1 MTLNEYVVNPLGKG
15 DSSLPGGKLLIKQ
28 LEDKYYALDR
38 EKGKLIKMDEYF
50 DPYSGSFYFH
60 LVIPS
65 ETKRTNTYDV
75 VICFQD
81 PDKKHRGDLSIKD
94 YDVTFFANTPS
105 FAYTFA
111 YVYNEYGLL
120 IPFLANKLGKEM
132 ITKAPIVRNQ
142 YEIVSYDKYLFFAA
156 KYILDSK
163 MMNKAALQLKEK
175 RFGQR
180 SFSAKIRTL
189 DQIMKEYK
197 QAAGKL
203 KTSKRYEKNESAKL
217 KNKPKKLS
225 IGGAEPI
232 GTVGHKESKTSVAK
246 KGTVSK
252 TNARIKSPRTV
263 TKLKKR

>member
-1 MTLNEYVVNPLGKG
+1 MTLNEYVVSPLGKG

-28 LEDKYYALDR
+28 LEDKYAVLR
-38 EKGKLIKMDEYF
+38 KEKGNLIKMDYYF
-50 DPYSGSFYFH
+50 DPFSGNFYFH
-60 LVIPS
+60 LIIPS

-81 PDKKHRGDLSIKD
+81 PEKKHRSDLTLKD

-132 ITKAPIVRNQ
+132 TTKAPIIRNQ

-163 MMNKAALQLKEK
+163 LMNKALHLKEK

-180 SFSAKIRTL
+180 SFSAKIRPL
-189 DQIMKEYK
+189 SQIMKEYQ

-203 KTSKRYEKNESAKL
+203 KTSTKY
-217 KNKPKKLS
+217 KKTTATKS
-225 IGGAEPI
+225 KTVTINQSDPI
-232 GTVGHKESKTSVAK
+232 GVVGHKATKTPVPVHASVSGNRVKTAK
-246 KGTVSK
+246 S
-252 TNARIKSPRTV
+252 AHR
-263 TKLKKR
+263 LKKR